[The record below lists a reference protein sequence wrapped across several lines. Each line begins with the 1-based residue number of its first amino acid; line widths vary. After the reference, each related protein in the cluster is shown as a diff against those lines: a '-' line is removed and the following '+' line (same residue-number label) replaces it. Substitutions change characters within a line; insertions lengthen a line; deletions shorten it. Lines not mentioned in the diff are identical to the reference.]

1 MSGGGWT
8 EWKKKLIWT
17 SLAES
22 SPGRQSWVNKDRTR
36 MPLAIIQSQPGSL

>member
-17 SLAES
+17 SLTFSRPCGTEF
-22 SPGRQSWVNKDRTR
+22 V
-36 MPLAIIQSQPGSL
+36 